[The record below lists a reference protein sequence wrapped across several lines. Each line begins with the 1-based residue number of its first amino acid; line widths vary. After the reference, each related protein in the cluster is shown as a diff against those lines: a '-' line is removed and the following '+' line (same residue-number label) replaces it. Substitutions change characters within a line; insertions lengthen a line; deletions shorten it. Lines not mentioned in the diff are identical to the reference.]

1 MANLTTN
8 LNYLQPTSYKITIDR
23 ENYPNLEY
31 FAQSITHPGM
41 ILNPVE
47 MPFRQVAG
55 VPFAGSSL
63 TYNELSITLIL
74 DENLTGYG
82 EMYEWLRRALT
93 VPEVKS
99 LRRNFVKKTIPTY
112 SDIMLSI
119 LSSHNNKTKQISY
132 KECVPTS
139 LGDIQFESTATG
151 TEFITFGV
159 TFRFS
164 YFDLV

>member
-1 MANLTTN
+1 
-8 LNYLQPTSYKITIDR
+8 
-23 ENYPNLEY
+23 
-31 FAQSITHPGM
+31 
-41 ILNPVE
+41 
-47 MPFRQVAG
+47 
-55 VPFAGSSL
+55 
-63 TYNELSITLIL
+63 
-74 DENLTGYG
+74 
-82 EMYEWLRRALT
+82 MYEWLRRALT

-99 LRRNFVKKTIPTY
+99 LRRNFTKKTIPTY

>member
-82 EMYEWLRRALT
+82 EMYEWLRRALM
-93 VPEVKS
+93 
-99 LRRNFVKKTIPTY
+99 Y
-112 SDIMLSI
+112 
-119 LSSHNNKTKQISY
+119 
-132 KECVPTS
+132 
-139 LGDIQFESTATG
+139 
-151 TEFITFGV
+151 
-159 TFRFS
+159 
-164 YFDLV
+164 